1 MRDPAWGT
9 TKAHGEQPNDSAESI
24 AFIIVEGA
32 GDATPKEFARFLD
45 MSIKSASELESQLD
59 LGNGYGVV
67 RHRDWRSYTD
77 EVREIRKM
85 TWALRQKVLGTEPP
99 KPNDPSPPKNRRGPS
114 VTE

>member
-1 MRDPAWGT
+1 MAKPGYYRRHA
-9 TKAHGEQPNDSAESI
+9 
-24 AFIIVEGA
+24 
-32 GDATPKEFARFLD
+32 
-45 MSIKSASELESQLD
+45 LESQLD

-99 KPNDPSPPKNRRGPS
+99 KPKDPSPPKNRRGPS
-114 VTE
+114 VTKQPETDNGKRKTPPTKN